1 MCGFQGERDK
11 AQLVFYLLR
20 DNIKSYLCGW
30 DWMDMGWDGIGIS
43 GLGEVKSTLRPNI
56 LRVKAKNS
64 PRASK
69 REKAEKRNRKVHIS
83 NW

>member
-11 AQLVFYLLR
+11 AQLVVHLLR

-56 LRVKAKNS
+56 LRVKAKKLT
-64 PRASK
+64 PRIKK
-69 REKAEKRNRKVHIS
+69 REGRKKE
-83 NW
+83 